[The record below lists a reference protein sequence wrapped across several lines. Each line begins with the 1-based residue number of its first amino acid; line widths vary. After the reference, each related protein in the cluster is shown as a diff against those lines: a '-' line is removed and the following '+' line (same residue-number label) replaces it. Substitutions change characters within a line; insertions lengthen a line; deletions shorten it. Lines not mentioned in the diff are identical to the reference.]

1 MALDHMRIENRNN
14 TLSIIEVEG
23 IKG

>member
-14 TLSIIEVEG
+14 TLSMIEVEG